1 MSRGASCT
9 DLTRR
14 FKHALRLKADAELE
28 MIRASK
34 RIRAIADR
42 AGRGRPSVRSS
53 SGSQWSEQ
61 SYKDRPTSPAL
72 TRAYE
77 AAKKRAQA
85 AQNKAWNY
93 TDEVR
98 NLRAAIKVKGCPT
111 GLLFGAKSRRKRRR

>member
-1 MSRGASCT
+1 MARGATCA

-14 FKHALRLKADAELE
+14 FKHALRLKGDAELE
-28 MIRASK
+28 MTQASK

-42 AGRGRPSVRSS
+42 AGRGRPSVRS
-53 SGSQWSEQ
+53 GSRWSEQ

-72 TRAYE
+72 MRAYN
-77 AAKKRAQA
+77 AAVKRAQA
-85 AQNKAWNY
+85 AQGKAWNY

-98 NLRAAIKVKGCPT
+98 NLRAAIRVKGCPS